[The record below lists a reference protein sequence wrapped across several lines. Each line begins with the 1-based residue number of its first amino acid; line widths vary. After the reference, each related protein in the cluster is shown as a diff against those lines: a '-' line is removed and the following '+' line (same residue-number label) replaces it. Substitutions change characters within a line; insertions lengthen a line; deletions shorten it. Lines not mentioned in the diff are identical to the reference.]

1 MKMSPGYFSFCY
13 IHVDRYLRR
22 ALAHG
27 DDLLQG
33 MLSADIVGFHAFDH
47 ARYVLSSTG
56 KYWFALVNCVYRVAN
71 TGSKCYDSVSK

>member
-1 MKMSPGYFSFCY
+1 MYGLLSM
-13 IHVDRYLRR
+13 HARDLRR

-47 ARYVLSSTG
+47 ARYVLAKIT
-56 KYWFALVNCVYRVAN
+56 LVNA
-71 TGSKCYDSVSK
+71 GSYW